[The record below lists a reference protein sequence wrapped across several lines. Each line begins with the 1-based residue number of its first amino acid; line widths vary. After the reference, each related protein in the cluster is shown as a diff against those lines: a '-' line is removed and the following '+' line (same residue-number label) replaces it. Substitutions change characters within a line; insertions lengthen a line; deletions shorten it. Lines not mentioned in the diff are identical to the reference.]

1 MTEQNT
7 FSQFEQLAEQMGI
20 SFVEGKG
27 DFAGGFCTLNG
38 DRFIVLNRL
47 KPMSQRLRVLARSF
61 HELRLDQ
68 RYVIPSLQIGRASCR
83 ERVEISVVAVSL
95 KKKKRKS
102 KKKKKNKK

>member
-1 MTEQNT
+1 MTEQDT

-47 KPMSQRLRVLARSF
+47 KPMSQRLKVLARSF

-68 RYVIPSLQIGRASCR
+68 RYVIPSLREFISEQIFKESGASIPS
-83 ERVEISVVAVSL
+83 EIT
-95 KKKKRKS
+95 
-102 KKKKKNKK
+102 

>member
-1 MTEQNT
+1 MTEQDT

-68 RYVIPSLQIGRASCR
+68 RYVIPSLREFISDQIFKESGASIPS
-83 ERVEISVVAVSL
+83 EIT
-95 KKKKRKS
+95 
-102 KKKKKNKK
+102 

>member
-68 RYVIPSLQIGRASCR
+68 RYVIPSLREFISEQIYKESVASTPS
-83 ERVEISVVAVSL
+83 EIT
-95 KKKKRKS
+95 
-102 KKKKKNKK
+102 

>member
-68 RYVIPSLQIGRASCR
+68 RYVIPSLREFISEQIFKESGASTPS
-83 ERVEISVVAVSL
+83 ETT
-95 KKKKRKS
+95 
-102 KKKKKNKK
+102 

>member
-68 RYVIPSLQIGRASCR
+68 HYVIPSLREFISEQIFKESGASIPS
-83 ERVEISVVAVSL
+83 EIT
-95 KKKKRKS
+95 
-102 KKKKKNKK
+102 

>member
-1 MTEQNT
+1 MTEQDT

-47 KPMSQRLRVLARSF
+47 KSMSQRLRVLARSF

-68 RYVIPSLQIGRASCR
+68 RYVIPSLREFISEQIFKESGASTPS
-83 ERVEISVVAVSL
+83 EIT
-95 KKKKRKS
+95 
-102 KKKKKNKK
+102 

>member
-47 KPMSQRLRVLARSF
+47 KPMSQRLRVLALSF

-68 RYVIPSLQIGRASCR
+68 RYVIPSLREFISEQIFKESGASIPS
-83 ERVEISVVAVSL
+83 EIT
-95 KKKKRKS
+95 
-102 KKKKKNKK
+102 

>member
-1 MTEQNT
+1 MTEQDT

-68 RYVIPSLQIGRASCR
+68 RYVIPSLREFISEQIFKKSGASIPS
-83 ERVEISVVAVSL
+83 EIT
-95 KKKKRKS
+95 
-102 KKKKKNKK
+102 

>member
-1 MTEQNT
+1 MTEQDT

-68 RYVIPSLQIGRASCR
+68 RYVIPSLREFISGQIYKESVASTPS
-83 ERVEISVVAVSL
+83 EIT
-95 KKKKRKS
+95 
-102 KKKKKNKK
+102 